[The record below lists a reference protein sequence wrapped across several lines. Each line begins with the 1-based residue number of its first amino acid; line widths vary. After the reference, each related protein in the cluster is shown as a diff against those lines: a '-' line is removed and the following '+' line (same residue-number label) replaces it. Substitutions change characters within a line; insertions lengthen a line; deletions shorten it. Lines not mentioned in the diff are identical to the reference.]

1 MKTNRVILM
10 NLIIKVGNDTSN
22 YYDEGEGADHDE
34 IKMFQV
40 HQYQ

>member
-1 MKTNRVILM
+1 MKLS
-10 NLIIKVGNDTSN
+10 IKVGDDNSD
-22 YYDEGEGADHDE
+22 YCDEGEGADEDE